1 MDHKSSIPLTSS
13 EIAYLW
19 TNFMGDSMSECV
31 LGMFL
36 KHAEDADVKEMLALA
51 LQLSKKHLQE
61 TKAIFLEAKI
71 PVPVAFTD
79 EDVYPDAPPL
89 YTDTFYLYYTRNM
102 AKGGLSSYAYALPNT
117 YRSDIRKYIS
127 EALESTIELYNRIT
141 ETMLEK
147 GLNLRSPV
155 IQPPMEVEFAT
166 KQSFLSGWFGNKRGL
181 SFLEIAHIHYNIET
195 NVLGQALIAGF
206 AQTSKTAEIRQ
217 YFERGRGISLKNIK
231 VLSDLLTKGK
241 IIASGLVHLSPLKSE
256 EPIFSEKLM
265 MYHAGLASIT
275 GVGNY
280 GVCAAQS
287 QRRDLIADYLRLAAE
302 VGLYTE
308 DGANLSIKYGWL
320 EKPPLSSEGQINQ

>member
-19 TNFMGDSMSECV
+19 TNFMGDSMAECV

-36 KHAEDADVKEMLALA
+36 RHAEDSDVKEMLALA
-51 LQLSKKHLQE
+51 LQLSKNHLD
-61 TKAIFLEAKI
+61 TARAIFLEAEI
-71 PVPVAFTD
+71 PVPKGFTT
-79 EDVYPDAPPL
+79 EDVNPEAPPL
-89 YTDTFYLYYTRNM
+89 YSDTFYLYYIRNM
-102 AKGGLSSYAYALPNT
+102 TKGGLSSYGYALPNT
-117 YRSDIRKYIS
+117 YRADIRKYMS
-127 EALESTIELYNRIT
+127 EALESTIELYNRVT
-141 ETMLEK
+141 ETLLEK
-147 GLNLRSPV
+147 GLNVRSPV
-155 IQPPMEVEFAT
+155 IPTPLEVDFAG
-166 KQSFLSGWFGNKRGL
+166 KQSFLSGWFGPKRSL
-181 SFLEIAHIHYNIET
+181 SFLEISHLHSNIET

-206 AQTSKTAEIRQ
+206 AQTAKTREIKE
-217 YFERGRGISLKNIK
+217 YFQRGWNLSLKNIK
-231 VLSDLLTKGK
+231 VLSGILTKDK
-241 IIASGLVHLSPLKSE
+241 IISSGSVHLSPLNSQ

-265 MYHAGLASIT
+265 MYHSGLASIT

-320 EKPPLSSEGQINQ
+320 EKPPLSPEN